1 MNCRSI
7 LEGGIAER
15 YLRGELDPT
24 QQDEF
29 EVHILECG
37 NCLESVEVQQQMHEA
52 LRERAHEIR
61 VASPTHLSR
70 VWYWAFAAA
79 AFAVVIGIGIRQW
92 RHQRGESTEARIVRP
107 ESPAQEVHPVLPPTP
122 EIDQTKNPNLIP
134 AVPSRPKPII
144 AKNSS
149 EAPKSVVR
157 EGATEPPKEAESR
170 TQAPV
175 APPQISETITESKPA
190 RRPVRKQE
198 PELTQEQAVELYKLG
213 EIRPAPY
220 SFAGLAGD
228 AKLGRHMANGAVP
241 GGTGGAARAEFNDA
255 MVAYVDGHYARA
267 ASLLEEAAMREPK
280 SSDINFYRG
289 VCSLLL
295 GRPDEALSA
304 LLGVIREGKSPL
316 VQPAHIYLARAYLQK
331 MKLREAE
338 AELEAAS
345 VLPGPRK
352 QEAAK
357 LLQRLRTL
365 RESISPADAN
375 PEQ

>member
-1 MNCRSI
+1 MNCQSI
-7 LEGGIAER
+7 FEDEIAER
-15 YLRGELDPT
+15 YLRGELDPA

-37 NCLESVEVQQQMHEA
+37 SCLQSVEVRQEMHEA

-107 ESPAQEVHPVLPPTP
+107 ESPAQEIHPVLPQTP
-122 EIDQTKNPNLIP
+122 EIDQTKKPHPIP
-134 AVPSRPKPII
+134 AVPSQSKPII
-144 AKNSS
+144 AKHLP
-149 EAPKSVVR
+149 AQTLGQGR
-157 EGATEPPKEAESR
+157 ATEPPKEAENR
-170 TQAPV
+170 TQVETALPK
-175 APPQISETITESKPA
+175 ISETIAESKPA
-190 RRPVRKQE
+190 PPPVRKQE

-295 GRPDEALSA
+295 GRPDEAFSA
-304 LLGVIREGKSPL
+304 LQEVIREGKSPL

-352 QEAAK
+352 QEAAR

-365 RESISPADAN
+365 RESISPAHAN